1 MTARRNTLRRR
12 VHWFALHG
20 VIRAFAAYGAK
31 HGEMQG
37 RLIADP
43 GVRADPGGFADE
55 LRALGPLVRG
65 RAAWLTADHEIAHQ
79 LLRSD
84 GFVVTAIGK
93 TLPGPLGWIEQR
105 TTVKDRLHPLLP
117 PSLLSV
123 EPPEH
128 TRYRKTVSSVFT
140 TRAVAA
146 LRERVEQAA
155 AGLIDE
161 LDDGAADAAGALDIV
176 DIVDRYCSQLP
187 VTVIGDIIGVPDH
200 DRPRI
205 LEFGELAAPSLDVGL
220 AWEQYIRVEDGLDGF
235 NTWLTDHIRSLRDTP
250 GDDLM
255 SQLIEASD
263 DGARLNDAE
272 LRATAGLVLAAGFE
286 TTVNLLG
293 SGIRILLEHPDQL
306 ALLLESPELWPG
318 AVEEILRLE
327 SPVQLSARIARVD
340 TEVAGRTVKAGE
352 VVILYLAGAN
362 RDPAVFTDPHRF
374 DVTRDNAGKHLSF
387 SGGRHFCLGAALARA
402 EGEVGLRTFFE
413 RYPDAS
419 LAGAGTRRDTRVLRG
434 WSTLPIRLGTSR
446 RDVLEPATG
455 GGGAE

>member
-1 MTARRNTLRRR
+1 MRERT
-12 VHWFALHG
+12 HWFALHG
-20 VIRAFAAYGAK
+20 VIRGLASFGAK
-31 HGEMQG
+31 RGELQG

-43 GVRADPGGFADE
+43 SVRADPGGFADE
-55 LRALGPLVRG
+55 LRARGRLVRG
-65 RAAWLTADHEIAHQ
+65 RAAWLTADHALAHQ

-84 GFVVTAIGK
+84 DFAVTAIGR
-93 TLPGPLGWIEQR
+93 TLPGPLGWLEEH
-105 TTVKDRLHPLLP
+105 TMVKGRLHPLLP

-146 LRERVEQAA
+146 LRVRVQEAA
-155 AGLIDE
+155 ETLIDG
-161 LDDGAADAAGALDIV
+161 LDDGTVGTV

-187 VTVIGDIIGVPDH
+187 VTVIGDILGVPDG

-205 LEFGELAAPSLDVGL
+205 LEFGELAAPSLDIGL
-220 AWEQYIRVEDGLDGF
+220 SWPQYKRVEQGLEGF
-235 NTWLTDHIRSLRDTP
+235 NTWLAEHIRRLQRNP

-255 SQLIEASD
+255 SQLIDASE
-263 DGARLNDAE
+263 GGTRLNDAE

-306 ALLLESPELWPG
+306 AMLLEQPDLWPG

-327 SPVQLSARIARVD
+327 SPVQLSARLAQVD
-340 TEVAGRTVKAGE
+340 TEVAGRTVRAGE
-352 VVILYLAGAN
+352 LVILYLAGAN
-362 RDPAVFTDPHRF
+362 RDPEVFVDPHRF
-374 DVTRDNAGKHLSF
+374 DITRDNAGRHLSF

-413 RYPDAS
+413 RYPDAR
-419 LAGAGTRRDTRVLRG
+419 LAGAGSRRETRVLRG
-434 WSTLPIRLGTSR
+434 WSTLPIRLGQARAAVRS
-446 RDVLEPATG
+446 
-455 GGGAE
+455 

>member
-1 MTARRNTLRRR
+1 MTLRERT
-12 VHWFALHG
+12 HWFALHG
-20 VIRAFAAYGAK
+20 VIRGLASFGAK
-31 HGEMQG
+31 RGELQG

-43 GVRADPGGFADE
+43 SVRADPGGFADE
-55 LRALGPLVRG
+55 LRARGRLVRG
-65 RAAWLTADHEIAHQ
+65 RAAWLTADHALAHQ

-84 GFVVTAIGK
+84 DFAVTAIGK
-93 TLPGPLGWIEQR
+93 TLPGPLGWLEER
-105 TTVKDRLHPLLP
+105 TMVKGRLHPLLP

-146 LRERVEQAA
+146 LRVRVQQAA
-155 AGLIDE
+155 ETLIDG
-161 LDDGAADAAGALDIV
+161 LDDGTVGIV

-187 VTVIGDIIGVPDH
+187 VTVIGDILGVPDG

-205 LEFGELAAPSLDVGL
+205 LEFGELAAPSLDIGL
-220 AWEQYIRVEDGLDGF
+220 SWPQYQRVEQGLEGF
-235 NTWLTDHIRSLRDTP
+235 NTWLAEHIRRLQSAP

-255 SQLIEASD
+255 SQLIDASE
-263 DGARLNDAE
+263 GGTRLNDEE

-293 SGIRILLEHPDQL
+293 SGIRILLEHPDRL
-306 ALLLESPELWPG
+306 ALLLDQPDLWPG

-327 SPVQLSARIARVD
+327 SPVQLSARLAQVD
-340 TEVAGRTVKAGE
+340 TEVAGRTVRAGE
-352 VVILYLAGAN
+352 LVILYLAGAN
-362 RDPAVFTDPHRF
+362 RDPEVFVDPHRF
-374 DVTRDNAGKHLSF
+374 DITRDNAGRHLSF

-413 RYPDAS
+413 RYPDAR
-419 LAGAGTRRDTRVLRG
+419 LAGAGSRRETRVLRG
-434 WSTLPIRLGTSR
+434 WSTLPIRLGQARAAVRS
-446 RDVLEPATG
+446 
-455 GGGAE
+455 

>member
-1 MTARRNTLRRR
+1 MTLRQRT
-12 VHWFALHG
+12 HWLALHG
-20 VIRAFAAYGAK
+20 FVRGMSALGAK
-31 HGEMQG
+31 RGDVQG

-43 GVRADPGGFADE
+43 AVRADPGGFADE
-55 LRALGPLVRG
+55 LRGHGRLIRG
-65 RAAWLTADHEIAHQ
+65 RAAWLTTEYTLAHQ

-84 GFVVTAIGK
+84 DFAVSAIGK
-93 TLPGPLGWIEQR
+93 TLPGPLRWLESK
-105 TTVKDRLHPLLP
+105 TMVKGRLHPLLP

-146 LRERVEQAA
+146 LRVRVEQAA
-155 AGLIDE
+155 AALIDG
-161 LDDGAADAAGALDIV
+161 LGDGTNGGSV
-176 DIVDRYCSQLP
+176 DVVERYCAQLP
-187 VTVIGDIIGVPDH
+187 VTVIGDILGVPDVE
-200 DRPRI
+200 RPRI

-220 AWEQYIRVEDGLDGF
+220 SWPQYLRVEHGLEGF
-235 NTWLTDHIRSLRDTP
+235 NTWLADHIQRLRRNP

-255 SQLIEASD
+255 SQLIASSEG
-263 DGARLNDAE
+263 GARLNDAE

-306 ALLLESPELWPG
+306 AMLLEQPDLWPG

-327 SPVQLSARIARVD
+327 SPVQLSARVAIVD
-340 TEVAGRTVKAGE
+340 SEVAGRHVEAGKL
-352 VVILYLAGAN
+352 VILYLAGAN
-362 RDPAVFTDPHRF
+362 RDPEVFADPHRF
-374 DVTRDNAGKHLSF
+374 DITRENAGKHLSF

-413 RYPDAS
+413 RYPAAQ
-419 LAGAGTRRDTRVLRG
+419 LAGAGSRCDTRVLRG
-434 WSTLPIRLGTSR
+434 WSSLPIRLGEARAAVRS
-446 RDVLEPATG
+446 
-455 GGGAE
+455 